1 MGQKVNPINFR
12 LQVHKNWSSRWFTAN
27 KKEFA
32 EAIRQDHEIRELI
45 EKKFASRPTIN
56 RIEIERSAN
65 LITAHGWAYGSTG
78 TALHG
83 KELGIGA
90 LTRRGRTP

>member
-32 EAIRQDHEIRELI
+32 RAIAEDHQVRELI

-56 RIEIERSAN
+56 KIEIERAPTLS
-65 LITAHGWAYGSTG
+65 
-78 TALHG
+78 
-83 KELGIGA
+83 
-90 LTRRGRTP
+90 R